1 MTSPIPPEFSE
12 KVIAAT
18 SDSAATP
25 YRDFVHS
32 REPYQSLYEAN
43 PNMRPPKTGE
53 RLLWG
58 EDKYYD
64 TTVARKHTYW
74 KDLSLPKPEKD
85 IAQLRQDF
93 HEWGYCLVEDGLSV
107 EQNQLVYQRV
117 MDQAEAERELGIAYL
132 SEAQQHVWSLVNKGD
147 VFNRCMTHDTDA
159 IQAGLLIEQLLDEM
173 LGSGWHHLSY
183 IANISFPGC
192 HPQGMHQDQ
201 GLVGAYKFLDA
212 PVLVNTVYVL
222 QDVDEVNGGTLVIP
236 GSHRRYIEGNG
247 TFGKLPPPINLEA
260 PAGTVMLMDGR
271 VLHGGAVN
279 RSDDLRY
286 IITNSVVRPF
296 IRQQE
301 SFHLT
306 IRPEILANASE
317 KFLWRCGFQANAQRS
332 MVEGFGYYGTGR
344 LGDESS
350 AIVNARIAMDAG
362 EYQRVGELSPGVPPN
377 ETPTLKAI
385 QQQHETQRAFADK
398 LTRRIRVRAMICR
411 GHNAVINRSRHIPG
425 VNYRGAWIYLR
436 LTLTGKR
443 V

>member
-25 YRDFVHS
+25 YRNFVHS

-43 PNMRPPKTGE
+43 PDMRPPKTGE

-117 MDQAEAERELGIAYL
+117 VDQADAERELGIAYL

-398 LTRRIRVRAMICR
+398 LTRGIK
-411 GHNAVINRSRHIPG
+411 SRQ
-425 VNYRGAWIYLR
+425 
-436 LTLTGKR
+436 
-443 V
+443 

>member
-1 MTSPIPPEFSE
+1 
-12 KVIAAT
+12 
-18 SDSAATP
+18 
-25 YRDFVHS
+25 
-32 REPYQSLYEAN
+32 
-43 PNMRPPKTGE
+43 MRPPKTGE

-58 EDKYYD
+58 EGKYYD

-107 EQNQLVYQRV
+107 EQNQLVYLRV

-147 VFNRCMTHDTDA
+147 VFSRCMTHDTDA
-159 IQAGLLIEQLLDEM
+159 IQAGLLIELLLDEM

-344 LGDESS
+344 PGDESS

-398 LTRRIRVRAMICR
+398 LTRRIE
-411 GHNAVINRSRHIPG
+411 SEQ
-425 VNYRGAWIYLR
+425 
-436 LTLTGKR
+436 
-443 V
+443 

>member
-1 MTSPIPPEFSE
+1 MTSPIPTEFSE
-12 KVIAAT
+12 KAIVAT

-58 EDKYYD
+58 EGKYYD

-147 VFNRCMTHDTDA
+147 VFSRCMTHDTDA
-159 IQAGLLIEQLLDEM
+159 IQAGLLIELLLDEM

-398 LTRRIRVRAMICR
+398 LTRRIE
-411 GHNAVINRSRHIPG
+411 SEQ
-425 VNYRGAWIYLR
+425 
-436 LTLTGKR
+436 
-443 V
+443 

>member
-12 KVIAAT
+12 KVIGAT

-25 YRDFVHS
+25 YRNFVHS

-43 PNMRPPKTGE
+43 PDMRPPKTGE

-74 KDLSLPKPEKD
+74 KDLSLPKPKKD

-147 VFNRCMTHDTDA
+147 VFSRCMTHDTDA

-398 LTRRIRVRAMICR
+398 LTRGIK
-411 GHNAVINRSRHIPG
+411 SRQ
-425 VNYRGAWIYLR
+425 
-436 LTLTGKR
+436 
-443 V
+443 

>member
-25 YRDFVHS
+25 YRNFVHS

-43 PNMRPPKTGE
+43 PDMRPPKTGE

-74 KDLSLPKPEKD
+74 KDLSLPKPKKD

-344 LGDESS
+344 QGDESS

-398 LTRRIRVRAMICR
+398 LTRRIKS
-411 GHNAVINRSRHIPG
+411 GQ
-425 VNYRGAWIYLR
+425 
-436 LTLTGKR
+436 
-443 V
+443 

>member
-1 MTSPIPPEFSE
+1 MTSPIPTEFSE
-12 KVIAAT
+12 KAIVAT
-18 SDSAATP
+18 LDSAATP

-58 EDKYYD
+58 EGKYYD
-64 TTVARKHTYW
+64 TTVARKHAYW

-117 MDQAEAERELGIAYL
+117 VDQADAERELGIAYL

-398 LTRRIRVRAMICR
+398 LTRRIKS
-411 GHNAVINRSRHIPG
+411 GQ
-425 VNYRGAWIYLR
+425 
-436 LTLTGKR
+436 
-443 V
+443 

>member
-25 YRDFVHS
+25 YRNFVHS

-43 PNMRPPKTGE
+43 PDMRPPKTGE

-74 KDLSLPKPEKD
+74 KDLSRPKPKKD

-147 VFNRCMTHDTDA
+147 VFSRCMTHDTDA

-398 LTRRIRVRAMICR
+398 LTRGIK
-411 GHNAVINRSRHIPG
+411 SRQ
-425 VNYRGAWIYLR
+425 
-436 LTLTGKR
+436 
-443 V
+443 

>member
-25 YRDFVHS
+25 YRNFVHS

-43 PNMRPPKTGE
+43 PDMRPPKTGE

-74 KDLSLPKPEKD
+74 KDLSLPKPKKD

-147 VFNRCMTHDTDA
+147 VFSRCMTHDTDA

-398 LTRRIRVRAMICR
+398 LTRRIK
-411 GHNAVINRSRHIPG
+411 SRQ
-425 VNYRGAWIYLR
+425 
-436 LTLTGKR
+436 
-443 V
+443 

>member
-25 YRDFVHS
+25 YRNFVHS

-43 PNMRPPKTGE
+43 PDMRPPKTGE

-74 KDLSLPKPEKD
+74 KDLSLPKPKKD

-279 RSDDLRY
+279 RFR
-286 IITNSVVRPF
+286 
-296 IRQQE
+296 
-301 SFHLT
+301 
-306 IRPEILANASE
+306 
-317 KFLWRCGFQANAQRS
+317 RS
-332 MVEGFGYYGTGR
+332 SLHHYQFSG
-344 LGDESS
+344 S
-350 AIVNARIAMDAG
+350 AVHTPARIVSFDNQA
-362 EYQRVGELSPGVPPN
+362 
-377 ETPTLKAI
+377 
-385 QQQHETQRAFADK
+385 
-398 LTRRIRVRAMICR
+398 
-411 GHNAVINRSRHIPG
+411 
-425 VNYRGAWIYLR
+425 
-436 LTLTGKR
+436 
-443 V
+443 

>member
-74 KDLSLPKPEKD
+74 KDLSLPKPEKE

-344 LGDESS
+344 LGDENS

-398 LTRRIRVRAMICR
+398 LTRRIKS
-411 GHNAVINRSRHIPG
+411 GQ
-425 VNYRGAWIYLR
+425 
-436 LTLTGKR
+436 
-443 V
+443 

>member
-1 MTSPIPPEFSE
+1 MTSPIPSEFSE

-344 LGDESS
+344 QGDESS

-398 LTRRIRVRAMICR
+398 LTRRIKS
-411 GHNAVINRSRHIPG
+411 GQ
-425 VNYRGAWIYLR
+425 
-436 LTLTGKR
+436 
-443 V
+443 

>member
-25 YRDFVHS
+25 YRNFVHS

-74 KDLSLPKPEKD
+74 KDLSLPKPKKD

-398 LTRRIRVRAMICR
+398 LTRGIK
-411 GHNAVINRSRHIPG
+411 SRQ
-425 VNYRGAWIYLR
+425 
-436 LTLTGKR
+436 
-443 V
+443 

>member
-43 PNMRPPKTGE
+43 PNMLPPKTGE

-74 KDLSLPKPEKD
+74 KDLSLPKPEKE

-344 LGDESS
+344 PGDESS

-398 LTRRIRVRAMICR
+398 LTRGIK
-411 GHNAVINRSRHIPG
+411 SRQ
-425 VNYRGAWIYLR
+425 
-436 LTLTGKR
+436 
-443 V
+443 

>member
-43 PNMRPPKTGE
+43 PNMRPPKTEE

-58 EDKYYD
+58 EGKYYD

-85 IAQLRQDF
+85 IEQLRQDF

-344 LGDESS
+344 PGDESS

-398 LTRRIRVRAMICR
+398 LTRRIKS
-411 GHNAVINRSRHIPG
+411 GQ
-425 VNYRGAWIYLR
+425 
-436 LTLTGKR
+436 
-443 V
+443 

>member
-25 YRDFVHS
+25 YRNFVHS

-43 PNMRPPKTGE
+43 PDMRPPKTGE

-74 KDLSLPKPEKD
+74 KDLSLPKPKKD

-147 VFNRCMTHDTDA
+147 VFSRCMTHDTDA

-398 LTRRIRVRAMICR
+398 LTRRIKS
-411 GHNAVINRSRHIPG
+411 GQ
-425 VNYRGAWIYLR
+425 
-436 LTLTGKR
+436 
-443 V
+443 

>member
-1 MTSPIPPEFSE
+1 MTSPIPTEFSE
-12 KVIAAT
+12 KAIVAT

-74 KDLSLPKPEKD
+74 KDLSLPKPKKD

-159 IQAGLLIEQLLDEM
+159 IQAGLLIELLLDEM

-344 LGDESS
+344 PGDESS

-398 LTRRIRVRAMICR
+398 LTRRIE
-411 GHNAVINRSRHIPG
+411 SEQ
-425 VNYRGAWIYLR
+425 
-436 LTLTGKR
+436 
-443 V
+443 

>member
-25 YRDFVHS
+25 YRNFVHS

-147 VFNRCMTHDTDA
+147 VFSRCMTHDTDA

-398 LTRRIRVRAMICR
+398 LTRRIKS
-411 GHNAVINRSRHIPG
+411 GQ
-425 VNYRGAWIYLR
+425 
-436 LTLTGKR
+436 
-443 V
+443 

>member
-43 PNMRPPKTGE
+43 PNMLPPKTGE

-74 KDLSLPKPEKD
+74 KDLSLPKPEKE

-385 QQQHETQRAFADK
+385 QQQHETQRVFADK
-398 LTRRIRVRAMICR
+398 LSRRI
-411 GHNAVINRSRHIPG
+411 
-425 VNYRGAWIYLR
+425 
-436 LTLTGKR
+436 K
-443 V
+443 

>member
-74 KDLSLPKPEKD
+74 KDLSLPKPKKD

-344 LGDESS
+344 PGDESS

-398 LTRRIRVRAMICR
+398 LTRRIKSEAMICR
-411 GHNAVINRSRHIPG
+411 GHNAVINRSSTSPVSITG
-425 VNYRGAWIYLR
+425 ERGFTCVL
-436 LTLTGKR
+436 L
-443 V
+443 

>member
-74 KDLSLPKPEKD
+74 KDLSLPKPEKE

-117 MDQAEAERELGIAYL
+117 VDQADAERELGIAYL

-398 LTRRIRVRAMICR
+398 LTRGIK
-411 GHNAVINRSRHIPG
+411 SRQ
-425 VNYRGAWIYLR
+425 
-436 LTLTGKR
+436 
-443 V
+443 

>member
-12 KVIAAT
+12 EVIAAV
-18 SDSAATP
+18 SDGAATP

-32 REPYQSLYEAN
+32 REPYLSLYEAN
-43 PNMRPPKTGE
+43 PSMRPPKAGDQ
-53 RLLWG
+53 LFWG
-58 EDKYYD
+58 EGKYYD
-64 TTVARKHTYW
+64 TTVARKHAYW
-74 KDLSLPKPEKD
+74 KDFALPTPEKD
-85 IAQLRQDF
+85 IAKLRHDL
-93 HEWGYCLVEDGLSV
+93 HEWGYCLVENALSA
-107 EQNQLVYQRV
+107 EQNDLVYQRV
-117 MDQAEAERELGIAYL
+117 VDQAKAERELGIAYL

-147 VFNRCMTHDTDA
+147 VFNRCMTHDIDA

-279 RSDDLRY
+279 RSNELRY

-306 IRPEILANASE
+306 IRPEILANSSE

-344 LGDESS
+344 LGDESG

-362 EYQRVGELSPGVPPN
+362 EYERVGELSPGVPPN

-385 QQQHETQRAFADK
+385 QQQHETQRSFADR
-398 LTRRIRVRAMICR
+398 LIQRI
-411 GHNAVINRSRHIPG
+411 
-425 VNYRGAWIYLR
+425 
-436 LTLTGKR
+436 K
-443 V
+443 

>member
-1 MTSPIPPEFSE
+1 MTSPIPTEFSE
-12 KVIAAT
+12 KAIVAT
-18 SDSAATP
+18 LDSAATP

-43 PNMRPPKTGE
+43 PDMRPPKTGE

-64 TTVARKHTYW
+64 TTVARKHAYW

-117 MDQAEAERELGIAYL
+117 VDQADAERELGIAYL

-398 LTRRIRVRAMICR
+398 LTRRIKS
-411 GHNAVINRSRHIPG
+411 GQ
-425 VNYRGAWIYLR
+425 
-436 LTLTGKR
+436 
-443 V
+443 

>member
-1 MTSPIPPEFSE
+1 MSSPIPLEFSE
-12 KVIAAT
+12 EVIAAT

-74 KDLSLPKPEKD
+74 KDLSLPKPKKD
-85 IAQLRQDF
+85 IEQLRQDF

-117 MDQAEAERELGIAYL
+117 MDQAKAERELGIAYL

-344 LGDESS
+344 PGDESS

-385 QQQHETQRAFADK
+385 QQQHETQRVFADK
-398 LTRRIRVRAMICR
+398 LSRRI
-411 GHNAVINRSRHIPG
+411 
-425 VNYRGAWIYLR
+425 
-436 LTLTGKR
+436 K
-443 V
+443 

>member
-25 YRDFVHS
+25 YRNFVHS

-43 PNMRPPKTGE
+43 PDMRPPKTGE

-74 KDLSLPKPEKD
+74 KDLSLPKPKKD

-398 LTRRIRVRAMICR
+398 LTRGIKS
-411 GHNAVINRSRHIPG
+411 GQ
-425 VNYRGAWIYLR
+425 
-436 LTLTGKR
+436 
-443 V
+443 

>member
-12 KVIAAT
+12 KVIGAT

-25 YRDFVHS
+25 YRNFVHS

-74 KDLSLPKPEKD
+74 KDLSLPKPKKD

-398 LTRRIRVRAMICR
+398 LTRGIK
-411 GHNAVINRSRHIPG
+411 SRQ
-425 VNYRGAWIYLR
+425 
-436 LTLTGKR
+436 
-443 V
+443 

>member
-1 MTSPIPPEFSE
+1 MTSPIPTEFSE
-12 KVIAAT
+12 KAIVAT
-18 SDSAATP
+18 LDSAATP

-64 TTVARKHTYW
+64 TTVARKHAYW

-117 MDQAEAERELGIAYL
+117 VDQADAERELGIAYL

-377 ETPTLKAI
+377 ETPTLKSI

-398 LTRRIRVRAMICR
+398 LTRRIK
-411 GHNAVINRSRHIPG
+411 SEQ
-425 VNYRGAWIYLR
+425 
-436 LTLTGKR
+436 
-443 V
+443 

>member
-25 YRDFVHS
+25 YRNFVHS

-43 PNMRPPKTGE
+43 PDMRPPKTGE

-58 EDKYYD
+58 EDKYYY

-74 KDLSLPKPEKD
+74 KDLSLPKPKKD

-147 VFNRCMTHDTDA
+147 VFSRCMTHDTDA

-398 LTRRIRVRAMICR
+398 LTRGIK
-411 GHNAVINRSRHIPG
+411 SRQ
-425 VNYRGAWIYLR
+425 
-436 LTLTGKR
+436 
-443 V
+443 

>member
-25 YRDFVHS
+25 YRNFVHS

-43 PNMRPPKTGE
+43 PDMRPPKTGE

-64 TTVARKHTYW
+64 TTVARKHAYW

-117 MDQAEAERELGIAYL
+117 VDQADAERELGIAYL

-147 VFNRCMTHDTDA
+147 VFSRCMTHDTDA

-398 LTRRIRVRAMICR
+398 LTRRIKS
-411 GHNAVINRSRHIPG
+411 GQ
-425 VNYRGAWIYLR
+425 
-436 LTLTGKR
+436 
-443 V
+443 

>member
-25 YRDFVHS
+25 YRNFVHS

-43 PNMRPPKTGE
+43 PDMRPPKTGE

-74 KDLSLPKPEKD
+74 KDLSLPKPKKD

-398 LTRRIRVRAMICR
+398 LTRRIKS
-411 GHNAVINRSRHIPG
+411 GQ
-425 VNYRGAWIYLR
+425 
-436 LTLTGKR
+436 
-443 V
+443 

>member
-1 MTSPIPPEFSE
+1 MTSPIPTEFSE
-12 KVIAAT
+12 KAIVAA

-64 TTVARKHTYW
+64 TTVARKHAYW

-117 MDQAEAERELGIAYL
+117 VDQADAERELGIAYL

-398 LTRRIRVRAMICR
+398 LTRRIKS
-411 GHNAVINRSRHIPG
+411 GQ
-425 VNYRGAWIYLR
+425 
-436 LTLTGKR
+436 
-443 V
+443 